1 LALAGDGLEEAVAA
15 LRTFALLSRETFKD
29 ERDPEITTETVRLHR
44 LVREVAAAL
53 LAGDAREDGRR
64 TLIAAL
70 AAVYPDDAFLSP
82 TLWPRCAPLTPHV
95 LALCGTE
102 AGAAAASQEN
112 AELLAK
118 AGRYFHGRAAYAAA
132 RPLFERALAIREEA
146 PGPEHPDTAK
156 GLNNFASMLLTEGDL
171 AGALPLH
178 ERALAIREEVLGP
191 EHPDTADSLNNLGY
205 LLREQGNF
213 AGAKPLFERALAI
226 YEKVLGPE
234 HPKMA
239 FSLSNLA
246 RVLRDSGHADE
257 AEPLFR
263 RAIDIGQNVLG
274 RDHTTTQRFSSEYAR
289 LLLGTGRAAAAL
301 EIAQPALTAHEAASG
316 PQAKADAGAE
326 FPARQ
331 LSAISR
337 HNLAVKG
344 CNGRKRPNF
353 RSN

>member
-1 LALAGDGLEEAVAA
+1 MSESLGGLPLAHEQ
-15 LRTFALLSRETFKD
+15 
-29 ERDPEITTETVRLHR
+29 
-44 LVREVAAAL
+44 AAAYCERL
-53 LAGDAREDGRR
+53 DISLVQYCKRFAGEARDDTRR
-64 TLIAAL
+64 ALIAAL

-102 AGAAAASQEN
+102 AGAAAEN

-132 RPLFERALAIREEA
+132 RPLFERALAIREEVLGPEHPDTA
-146 PGPEHPDTAK
+146 ESLDNLAFLVQAQGDLGGALPLCERALAIREEVLGPEHPDTAK
-156 GLNNFASMLLTEGDL
+156 GLNNFAFMLHTQGDL

-191 EHPDTADSLNNLGY
+191 EHPKT
-205 LLREQGNF
+205 
-213 AGAKPLFERALAI
+213 
-226 YEKVLGPE
+226 
-234 HPKMA
+234 A

-263 RAIDIGQNVLG
+263 RAIAIGQNVLG
-274 RDHTTTQRFSSEYAR
+274 SDHTTTQRFSSEYAR

-316 PQAKADAGAE
+316 PHHPWTKASARVTADALDALDRDAE
-326 FPARQ
+326 ATALRARYGIG
-331 LSAISR
+331 S
-337 HNLAVKG
+337 
-344 CNGRKRPNF
+344 P
-353 RSN
+353 